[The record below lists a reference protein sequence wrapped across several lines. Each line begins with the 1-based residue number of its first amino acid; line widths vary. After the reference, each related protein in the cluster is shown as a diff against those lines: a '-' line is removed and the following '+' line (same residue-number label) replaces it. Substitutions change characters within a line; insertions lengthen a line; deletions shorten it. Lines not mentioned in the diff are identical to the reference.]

1 MIAKKRRRS
10 RKWLSWLIIL
20 ILLIVAF
27 MVCFL
32 VWDNYFNDNKT
43 NEQEVQEQII
53 NKEKEDENEKSI
65 DKITEENKDDVD
77 DKKVIQYEGDDPN
90 LSEELSG
97 SVTYAGVL
105 NDKIAIRVNIDQ
117 YLSDGICVLNLISNG
132 DTVYDESANIVNS
145 ASTATCE
152 GFDVPVSNVGTGAYG
167 IEVRITSGEKSGII
181 KGEVEI

>member
-1 MIAKKRRRS
+1 MISKKRRRS
-10 RKWLSWLIIL
+10 KKWISWLIIL
-20 ILLIVAF
+20 ILLIAASI
-27 MVCFL
+27 VCYL
-32 VWDNYFNDNKT
+32 VWDNYFNNKP
-43 NEQEVQEQII
+43 NEQEEQEQTISEEKK
-53 NKEKEDENEKSI
+53 KEKEEVI
-65 DKITEENKDDVD
+65 DNITEENNDEVD

-117 YLSDGICVLNLISNG
+117 YLSDGICVLNLMSNG

-167 IEVRITSGEKSGII
+167 IEIRITSGEKSGII